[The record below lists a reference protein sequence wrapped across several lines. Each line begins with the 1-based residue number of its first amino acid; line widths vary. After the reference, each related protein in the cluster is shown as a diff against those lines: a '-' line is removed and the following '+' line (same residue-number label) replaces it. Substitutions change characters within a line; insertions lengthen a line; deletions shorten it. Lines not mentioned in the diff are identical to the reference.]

1 MMELARNHNI
11 YIIVGVRTV
20 RFILFPTEFL
30 RNWKQETRQN
40 LNSVRR
46 LHFSV
51 DNRYAPCTIVAR
63 IRMNESITSTCLS
76 SFLVIWS
83 YWDLLKRG
91 LPLLY
96 NLTYD
101 LNLVVTSC
109 FRTLYLRC
117 IGSYFNS
124 SKITLPELTVKPWIC
139 FKCSRINPNALAKVC
154 HRFLSKS
161 F

>member
-1 MMELARNHNI
+1 MELALYHNL
-11 YIIVGVRTV
+11 YTIVGVRTV
-20 RFILFPTEFL
+20 RFILFPKEFL
-30 RNWKQETRQN
+30 RNWKQDTRQN

-51 DNRYAPCTIVAR
+51 DNHYATSTIDAR
-63 IRMNESITSTCLS
+63 LRMNESITSTCLA

-96 NLTYD
+96 NLTSD

-109 FRTLYLRC
+109 FRTLCIRC

-154 HRFLSKS
+154 HRFLSNR